1 MTYRE
6 LYEYGAE
13 ELEKAGIPEADLDA
27 RLLLEYIC
35 RTDRNALLVYGES
48 ERSPLE
54 VEFYKKT
61 IEQRSAHIPLQHIT
75 GEQEFM
81 GLVFRVNE
89 HTLIPRQDTEILV
102 EEAMRYLGDGMRIL
116 DLCTGSGC
124 ILLSLLKYSNEC
136 GGVGIDISK
145 KALLVAEENAKRL
158 GLNATFL
165 EGDLFEPLA
174 QFASETVR
182 DGLFDMILSNPPYI
196 ASGVIK
202 TLMPEVKDHEPLI
215 ALDGREDGLY
225 FYRQIID
232 KAPFYMRKGAMLL
245 LEIGY
250 DQAEAVR
257 FLLQKSG
264 FVQIEVIKD
273 YAGLD
278 RVVKASVPLHG
289 LR

>member
-1 MTYRE
+1 M
-6 LYEYGAE
+6 
-13 ELEKAGIPEADLDA
+13 
-27 RLLLEYIC
+27 
-35 RTDRNALLVYGES
+35 
-48 ERSPLE
+48 
-54 VEFYKKT
+54 
-61 IEQRSAHIPLQHIT
+61 
-75 GEQEFM
+75 
-81 GLVFRVNE
+81 
-89 HTLIPRQDTEILV
+89 
-102 EEAMRYLGDGMRIL
+102 
-116 DLCTGSGC
+116 
-124 ILLSLLKYSNEC
+124 
-136 GGVGIDISK
+136 
-145 KALLVAEENAKRL
+145 AEENAKRL
-158 GLNATFL
+158 GLDATFV

-174 QFASETVR
+174 QFASEKVR
-182 DGLFDMILSNPPYI
+182 DGLFDMIISNPPYI
-196 ASGVIK
+196 ASNVIE

-225 FYRQIID
+225 FYRQIIE
-232 KAPFYMRKGAMLL
+232 KAPAYMRKGAMPF